1 MSYMVIYRFL
11 YLPVNFLWETMRS
24 RYNQSTP
31 MFWFCCNRNFASLLY
46 ILQQPFQ
53 ASAIS
58 GDVFRISLCFKVLP
72 FLTGCHWLNKG
83 TGTRDNEKECG
94 LSWIPWP
101 VSISLGCWLTS
112 NITPQNTD
120 PYRGSSSLFQ
130 WAGMSESWDVA
141 HSELC
146 MKIILALVLFPSVKW
161 PAGITCAK
169 FRLLSCAKWHRTTQ
183 VKLKQQHWKKVTLLQ
198 STFL

>member
-1 MSYMVIYRFL
+1 MVTANKMFWFRTSIRVLLFKAYCASDVL
-11 YLPVNFLWETMRS
+11 YSHLQILILTCEFSWETMRS

-72 FLTGCHWLNKG
+72 FLTGWHGLNKV
-83 TGTRDNEKECG
+83 TGTRDNGKECG

-130 WAGMSESWDVA
+130 
-141 HSELC
+141 
-146 MKIILALVLFPSVKW
+146 
-161 PAGITCAK
+161 
-169 FRLLSCAKWHRTTQ
+169 
-183 VKLKQQHWKKVTLLQ
+183 
-198 STFL
+198 